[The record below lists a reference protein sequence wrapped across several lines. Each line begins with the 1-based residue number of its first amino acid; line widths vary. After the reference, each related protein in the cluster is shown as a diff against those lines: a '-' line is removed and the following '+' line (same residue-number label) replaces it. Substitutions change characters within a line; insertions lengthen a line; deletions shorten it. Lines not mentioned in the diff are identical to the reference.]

1 LEFIGILRD
10 FPKTKYA
17 KETRFVM
24 GKYFYGLKMYY
35 DAIKNF
41 REYFNSPVVSR
52 GLGSPMRGTA
62 VSALSREEVISNR
75 GW

>member
-1 LEFIGILRD
+1 
-10 FPKTKYA
+10 
-17 KETRFVM
+17 M

-41 REYFNSPVVSR
+41 REYFNSSVVSR